1 MEFLVKFWKK
11 YVGRFGMFSLVL
23 LGLENFLDDNFVCPC
38 KRSYNQVIC
47 VFYCVVPAFGC
58 LICTLCFVDLS
69 SSTKNKEMVCTGN
82 SRNKGQRIFY
92 SILAVLIWLSLFF
105 TDGRYLACAW
115 SDWDGVL
122 TKSDTFGIGK
132 WCKPTGNETSEI
144 ETQQRTLKL
153 MYISQADGRYVA
165 CGGSDWDGVF
175 SKSDTFGIVKWC
187 KPTGNETSEIET
199 QQKTLELMYISQI
212 AGYIL
217 IMGIITALVAF
228 KYFWQN
234 KPQQDSEEQ
243 HQRAE
248 AVPLL
253 ENQS

>member
-1 MEFLVKFWKK
+1 
-11 YVGRFGMFSLVL
+11 
-23 LGLENFLDDNFVCPC
+23 
-38 KRSYNQVIC
+38 
-47 VFYCVVPAFGC
+47 
-58 LICTLCFVDLS
+58 
-69 SSTKNKEMVCTGN
+69 
-82 SRNKGQRIFY
+82 
-92 SILAVLIWLSLFF
+92 
-105 TDGRYLACAW
+105 
-115 SDWDGVL
+115 
-122 TKSDTFGIGK
+122 
-132 WCKPTGNETSEI
+132 
-144 ETQQRTLKL
+144 
-153 MYISQADGRYVA
+153 MYISQLTGFSLMILVIIALATFKYCRQKKTQQVRSNTKERQADGRYVA